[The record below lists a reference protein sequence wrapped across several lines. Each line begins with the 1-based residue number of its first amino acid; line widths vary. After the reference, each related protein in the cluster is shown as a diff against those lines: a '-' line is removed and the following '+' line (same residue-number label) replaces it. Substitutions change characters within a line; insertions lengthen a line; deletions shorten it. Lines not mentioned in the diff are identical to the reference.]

1 MYINVFMAYTDQ
13 LQECLLNRFHGEQI
27 DLLVVLL
34 LAKITKSCVS
44 TCCHTRNKPHQC
56 RLGSR
61 LRAPFLGDLCSVVFA
76 PHLCVIAVLMY
87 AGEPIFQVWHFCF
100 IISTSNYWPI
110 LLFTLVSRIILWAC
124 LLRDENI
131 QCDKDLAT
139 KEEKNSSSFEGT
151 ATMPLPLRDRSDCC
165 MWPLHHQQAFADNSR
180 NKDLADGR
188 SGLWLYC
195 SITAWHWSN
204 PTGAIHKDTA
214 LFTMQGY
221 VAK

>member
-1 MYINVFMAYTDQ
+1 M
-13 LQECLLNRFHGEQI
+13 
-27 DLLVVLL
+27 
-34 LAKITKSCVS
+34 S

-61 LRAPFLGDLCSVVFA
+61 LRAPFLDDLCSVVFA

-151 ATMPLPLRDRSDCC
+151 PTMPLPLRDRSDYC
-165 MWPLHHQQAFADNSR
+165 
-180 NKDLADGR
+180 
-188 SGLWLYC
+188 SGLCIISRHLLT
-195 SITAWHWSN
+195 IAGTKTLQTAGAVFDSTV
-204 PTGAIHKDTA
+204 PLPRGTGPIP
-214 LFTMQGY
+214 QGPST
-221 VAK
+221 KTRLCLQCRDM